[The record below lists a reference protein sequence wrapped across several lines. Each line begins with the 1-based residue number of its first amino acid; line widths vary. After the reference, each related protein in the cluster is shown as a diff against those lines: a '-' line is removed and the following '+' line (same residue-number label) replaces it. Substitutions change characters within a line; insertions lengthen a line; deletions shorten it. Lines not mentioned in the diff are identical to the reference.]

1 MGSAMKKFV
10 DQKGFGLNAY
20 ESESAKKEA
29 KIDLEKEKLKDRDKK
44 YGDRKRDK
52 LKNSV
57 YGSIVR
63 VDLDN
68 SHPLAFGY
76 KQYYHNLK
84 LEKTLY
90 PRLLKGWN
98 VGILK
103 DPNSVVAGFMGYKI
117 KKRIKNNLIFG
128 VHDAKKGKVIYISDN
143 ILFRSFWYDSKV
155 LFGNAIFFV
164 TD

>member
-1 MGSAMKKFV
+1 M
-10 DQKGFGLNAY
+10 
-20 ESESAKKEA
+20 
-29 KIDLEKEKLKDRDKK
+29 
-44 YGDRKRDK
+44 
-52 LKNSV
+52 

-90 PRLLKGWN
+90 PLLLKGWN

-103 DPNSVVAGFMGYKI
+103 DPSSVVAGFMGHKI
-117 KKRIKNNLIFG
+117 KKRIKDNLIFG
-128 VHDAKKGKVIYISDN
+128 VQDANKGKVIYISDN